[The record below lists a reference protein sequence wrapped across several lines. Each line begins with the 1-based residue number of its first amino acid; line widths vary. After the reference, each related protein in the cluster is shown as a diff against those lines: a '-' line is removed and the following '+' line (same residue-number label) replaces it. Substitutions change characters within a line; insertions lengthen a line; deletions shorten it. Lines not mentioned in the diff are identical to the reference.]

1 MADGAARYECGFYQK
16 LSILAFLTKFWPK
29 TESQSEVDND
39 SAFIVDGWDR
49 IFALK

>member
-1 MADGAARYECGFYQK
+1 MQETEVADGAARYECGFYQK

-39 SAFIVDGWDR
+39 SAFIANG
-49 IFALK
+49 